1 METPSTITSEPED
14 KINKSISMINGQPR
28 MCDPKPLPMRG
39 PNGLSDIQMVMLFVL
54 RYHYDTLVSENQSKD
69 NHFLVSDLVY
79 NQRKQQVNV
88 LKKIAIGDL

>member
-1 METPSTITSEPED
+1 
-14 KINKSISMINGQPR
+14 
-28 MCDPKPLPMRG
+28 
-39 PNGLSDIQMVMLFVL
+39 MVMLFVL

-79 NQRKQQVNV
+79 DQRKQQVNV